1 MLKFKN
7 LAMVALTVML
17 FAAFAVHAG
26 VVDFDTAVTTV
37 ALANAGGMV
46 ELKTL
51 EETMKKTFGDMGDNL
66 KKTQDFV
73 EKAREELRING
84 TLTAKTA
91 DELKALGEKHAA
103 MDAEVKKGANIWAE
117 LKERLQKIEQDGAH
131 KPGNQEKSLSAGEII
146 TESAEYKALVGKAG
160 ANRMDPVG
168 VGSFF
173 KAAILTES
181 QATTASTGA
190 LVAPQRLGM
199 IMPAQRR
206 LTIRDL
212 MPVGRTAQNLVE
224 FCTEN
229 VFTNNAAIQGVDT
242 SPSGQYDGQIK
253 GESGITFTLNQV
265 GVKTIAHW
273 IPVSRQILS
282 DAPMLQSYIDQRLTY
297 GLKLEEED
305 EVLNGDGTGG
315 HINGLRAQDTAF
327 NGGVTNQTV
336 LDTLLKAMNQ
346 VSLAEYE
353 ATGVIMHPTDW
364 TSLMLS
370 KDTQGRYLFS
380 DPHSTEAPRVWGKA
394 VVATQA
400 MTQGQFQVGAYSMAS
415 ALWDRE
421 DATVRISESH
431 DDFFVRNMLVLLA
444 EERVALT
451 VYRPTAMVGGAV
463 SYAG

>member
-1 MLKFKN
+1 MDIQSF
-7 LAMVALTVML
+7 
-17 FAAFAVHAG
+17 
-26 VVDFDTAVTTV
+26 
-37 ALANAGGMV
+37 
-46 ELKTL
+46 ELKAIEQSLT
-51 EETMKKTFGDMGDNL
+51 KKFGEVADNI
-66 KKTQDFV
+66 KATQDMV
-73 EKAREELRING
+73 VKAQEELRVHG
-84 TLTAKTA
+84 TLTGKTA
-91 DELKALGEKHAA
+91 DELKKLGENFAQL
-103 MDAEVKKGANIWAE
+103 DTNVKKGADTWAE
-117 LKERLQKIEQDGAH
+117 LKERVQKIEQDGAH
-131 KPGNQEKSLSAGEII
+131 KPGNQQKSLSAGEII
-146 TESAEYKALVGKAG
+146 TESAEYKSLVGKAG
-160 ANRMDPVG
+160 ANRMDPVN

-181 QATTASTGA
+181 QATTGSTGS
-190 LVAPQRLGM
+190 LTAPQRLGM
-199 IMPAQRR
+199 VMPATRR

-229 VFTNNAAIQGVDT
+229 VFTNSAAIQGVDT

-305 EVLNGDGTGG
+305 EILNGDGTGG
-315 HINGLRAQDTAF
+315 HINGLRNQDTAF
-327 NGGVTNQTV
+327 NGGVTNQTI

-364 TSLMLS
+364 TSLMLL
-370 KDTQGRYLFS
+370 KDTEGRYLFS
-380 DPHSTEAPRVWGKA
+380 DPHSMEAPRVWGKP
-394 VVATQA
+394 VVATQS
-400 MTQGQFQVGAYSMAS
+400 MTLGQFQVGAYSLAS

-431 DDFFVRNMLVLLA
+431 DDFFVRNLLVLLA

-451 VYRPTAMVGGAV
+451 VYRPAALVGGAV